1 MRGGALADELIVL
14 FVGSH
19 ADAKDLD
26 GRLKA
31 GQVPA
36 VVTRV
41 SGWSALASV
50 SGGWDV
56 VVAGGATAPVDPAAM
71 RRAVPPEFATPVV
84 AVAAPPLPVTDDN
97 PGILWFAPDE
107 IPRLLPVLHCV
118 RRASLAEGIQRRAER
133 RAEILERQLRQQGRL
148 EAVGQMA
155 AGVAHEFN
163 NVLTV
168 ISGYSEQLLARAQG
182 DVDVERLVLPIQ
194 QAGFRGSELS
204 QRLLAFSRV
213 QSPAVGESNVSM
225 VVREAMAMLAPLLG
239 ERVTLSVTL
248 EEGLPFI
255 RGQAGPLIEIL
266 TNLAVNARDAMP
278 DGGLLSIETRRAAEP
293 TDEHPWGF
301 VALTVRDTGQGM
313 DEATL
318 ARACDPFFTTKPDGV
333 GTGLGLALVHDI
345 VEQCGGTLD
354 IQSTL
359 GRGTQVTIVLP
370 GVEGRVPEPQE
381 AVPETAPQGGS
392 ETVLVVEDDLA
403 VREIVTQFLRGAA
416 YQVLEARDAT
426 EAIATLKGSP
436 RVIDLL
442 VSDIVLPG
450 QSGPELAGTLREFAP
465 GMRTLFISGYPSDA
479 VGIPQPPA
487 FLAKPFSRSAFL
499 QAVRRALSAPRFR

>member
-1 MRGGALADELIVL
+1 LADELIVL

-19 ADAKDLD
+19 ADARDLD
-26 GRLKA
+26 SRLQA

-36 VVTRV
+36 LVTRV

-56 VVAGGATAPVDPAAM
+56 VVAGGAHTPAHPDAV
-71 RRAVPPEFATPVV
+71 RASLPEDFTTPVI
-84 AVAAPPLPVTDDN
+84 AVVDPPLPVDD
-97 PGILWFAPDE
+97 GAGVWWFTRDE
-107 IPRLLPVLHCV
+107 VPRLLPVLHCV

-182 DVDVERLVLPIQ
+182 DADVERLVLPIQ

-213 QSPAVGESNVSM
+213 QSSAVGESNISV

-239 ERVTLSVTL
+239 ERVSLTVTL
-248 EEGLPFI
+248 ADGLPFV

-266 TNLAVNARDAMP
+266 TNLAVNSRDAMP
-278 DGGLLSIETRRAAEP
+278 EGGLLVIETRLTAPP
-293 TDEHPWGF
+293 TDEHPWGK
-301 VALTVRDTGQGM
+301 VALTVRDTGEGM
-313 DEATL
+313 DAATL

-333 GTGLGLALVHDI
+333 GTGLGLALVRDI
-345 VEQCGGTLD
+345 VEQSGGTLD
-354 IQSTL
+354 IQSAP
-359 GRGTQVTIVLP
+359 GQGTQVTIVLP
-370 GVEGRVPEPQE
+370 GVEGRLPEPAE
-381 AVPETAPQGGS
+381 AVPDTMPQGGS

-416 YQVLEARDAT
+416 YQVIEARDAV
-426 EAIATLKGSP
+426 EAMAVIKESP

-450 QSGPELAGTLREFAP
+450 QSGPELAGALREFAP

-479 VGIPQPPA
+479 VGIQQPPA

-499 QAVRRALSAPRFR
+499 QAVRKALYAPRYR